1 MIAVIE
7 SLRDSLLGGVGR
19 EQVAD
24 LGEQLDVG
32 DLLGLL
38 LSLLL
43 GHALL
48 DLVHRQND
56 GEVDGDGDKE
66 EVHHSGEDLAR
77 LNELGGARED
87 FELADGVEVRL
98 ADDLTNNVEDDL
110 GDGVNDRLERVTDDD
125 GDGELEGVALRDEL
139 LEAYS

>member
-1 MIAVIE
+1 MAI
-7 SLRDSLLGGVGR
+7 
-19 EQVAD
+19 
-24 LGEQLDVG
+24 
-32 DLLGLL
+32 
-38 LSLLL
+38 
-43 GHALL
+43 
-48 DLVHRQND
+48 
-56 GEVDGDGDKE
+56 KE

-139 LEAYS
+139 LESLDHGDPFIAARAGICRGAPSGDCESAASYHLVHVSCCSGITGSAQCRACYS

>member
-1 MIAVIE
+1 MLR
-7 SLRDSLLGGVGR
+7 SLRASALGG

-32 DLLGLL
+32 DLLGLIL
-38 LSLLL
+38 GLLL

-48 DLVHRQND
+48 DLVRRQDN
-56 GEVDGDGDKE
+56 GEVDGDGDEE
-66 EVHHSGEDLAR
+66 EVHHGGEDRAG
-77 LNELGGARED
+77 LNVLGGACED
-87 FELADGVEVRL
+87 LELTDGVEVRL